1 MATNKVIGLH
11 KEASNMFN
19 FNKGTFLKIPI
30 NEYIEQLKRCEY
42 IQDDRAVK
50 KLCEKAK
57 ELLIKEENII
67 YLNAPITVSKNNN
80 KNYNYNYYL

>member
-1 MATNKVIGLH
+1 MSDNIEYDYNSELDK
-11 KEASNMFN
+11 
-19 FNKGTFLKIPI
+19 
-30 NEYIEQLKRCEY
+30 YIENLKKCEY

-67 YLNAPITVSKNNN
+67 YLNAPITVRKIL
-80 KNYNYNYYL
+80 KFFIDLWRYTWPIL

>member
-1 MATNKVIGLH
+1 MMSDNIEGDYNAELDK
-11 KEASNMFN
+11 
-19 FNKGTFLKIPI
+19 
-30 NEYIEQLKRCEY
+30 YIEQLKRCEY

-67 YLNAPITVSKNNN
+67 YLNAPITVSKN
-80 KNYNYNYYL
+80 YNRIIIIIYRYVVISMVNFTI

>member
-1 MATNKVIGLH
+1 MMSDNIEGDYNAELDK
-11 KEASNMFN
+11 
-19 FNKGTFLKIPI
+19 
-30 NEYIEQLKRCEY
+30 YIEQLKRCEY

-80 KNYNYNYYL
+80 KNYNYNTIYRYVVTSMVNFTI

>member
-1 MATNKVIGLH
+1 MMSDNIEGDYNAELDK
-11 KEASNMFN
+11 
-19 FNKGTFLKIPI
+19 
-30 NEYIEQLKRCEY
+30 YIEQLKRCEY

-80 KNYNYNYYL
+80 KNYNYNYIL

>member
-1 MATNKVIGLH
+1 MSDTIEYDYNSELDK
-11 KEASNMFN
+11 
-19 FNKGTFLKIPI
+19 
-30 NEYIEQLKRCEY
+30 YIENLKKCEY

-67 YLNAPITVSKNNN
+67 YLNAPITVRKIL
-80 KNYNYNYYL
+80 KFFIDLWRYTWPIL